1 MGQEQTKAA
10 RLGWREG
17 AKAREAGP
25 GNTGSEQ
32 LGLARSEWV
41 GQSAGCRAR
50 ARPGPEP
57 GQRAR
62 ARATTEG
69 PAEPCPNKKTAP
81 APRSQADGVRDPK
94 GLQCRTAQSALGV

>member
-32 LGLARSEWV
+32 LGLARSELGWAERH
-41 GQSAGCRAR
+41 GNRAGVDQAQNWCADSLAWREW
-50 ARPGPEP
+50 G
-57 GQRAR
+57 
-62 ARATTEG
+62 
-69 PAEPCPNKKTAP
+69 NKTAP
-81 APRSQADGVRDPK
+81 ALGASNEGPNNVR
-94 GLQCRTAQSALGV
+94 GQLGV